1 MTGGDSGAF
10 QGIGEA
16 ADGPGPGPWGLVQ
29 GRWRVR
35 ASWEQRER
43 GRKVGKGRAR
53 RRPPLPPHTPPL
65 PGSPLAQSRRT
76 ILLEGVTAPAQSARW
91 ALRGRERDACSVTHS
106 RCCCWT
112 WPGAPRVAKPCAER
126 GTAFIPFDPHNY
138 PPKIENVP
146 TRGEGTPLSN
156 IQPTAVSKPHTVLA
170 VHRKGAR
177 ALQPR
182 RVEPDAR
189 EARCPAAL
197 SLFPPHAPV

>member
-1 MTGGDSGAF
+1 MEKQLTA
-10 QGIGEA
+10 
-16 ADGPGPGPWGLVQ
+16 
-29 GRWRVR
+29 R
-35 ASWEQRER
+35 AR
-43 GRKVGKGRAR
+43 GRGGWCRGAGGRE
-53 RRPPLPPHTPPL
+53 L
-65 PGSPLAQSRRT
+65 PGSRGSEGGKSAKAGPVVGLLSPHTHLLSREALLPQSRGT

-106 RCCCWT
+106 RCCSWT

-126 GTAFIPFDPHNY
+126 GTAFIPFDPGNY

-146 TRGEGTPLSN
+146 TCGEGTPLSN
-156 IQPTAVSKPHTVLA
+156 IQPRAVSKPHAVLA

-177 ALQPR
+177 ALQPC

-197 SLFPPHAPV
+197 SLFPPRAPV